1 MDVSKS
7 PDAQRIAAEVDAS
20 VFPSASPDQ
29 LRRTRPASSKDLW
42 AGSARSASA
51 VDLWAAAHRSSSNE
65 DGANANEA
73 VRNLSPDG
81 LRSPSSR
88 VRKTSKGN
96 VLGSSCQVLPD
107 GSPTPA
113 LRLRARRPTKEMQ
126 ELEQGLAGQLDESDD
141 SFVYDAQRKS
151 LALIAND
158 RANWMSLTTPSYTM
172 HSASR
177 S

>member
-29 LRRTRPASSKDLW
+29 LRRTRPASSKDLLP
-42 AGSARSASA
+42 GSPRRASA

-81 LRSPSSR
+81 LRSPSPR
-88 VRKTSKGN
+88 MRKTSKGN
-96 VLGSSCQVLPD
+96 VLGSSCQVFPD

-126 ELEQGLAGQLDESDD
+126 
-141 SFVYDAQRKS
+141 
-151 LALIAND
+151 
-158 RANWMSLTTPSYTM
+158 
-172 HSASR
+172 
-177 S
+177 